1 VTDPHAIDGKF
12 PTPSEHA
19 EIVVVGGGPAGCA
32 AAIEAAQAGGSVILV
47 DENPVGAGLIG
58 LDVPFLFGGRATAA
72 VQNRERMV
80 EQVFSANP
88 ALGEA
93 FEAGVDVRLGTYAWG
108 AWVNG
113 PGLRALPVP
122 VVGLADETRSFMVGF
137 DRLIVASGARD
148 LVLSFAGSDR
158 PGVVGAQALHALLV
172 RYGAFAGRRLVVLG
186 SGVLAVE
193 AAALALDGGLEVTA
207 LVEVRDAPEAHP
219 ERIAALAARGVEIVT
234 GHAPLRAHAG
244 PDGVEALVLAAV
256 DDPGR
261 QREISCDT
269 VCLAVGAVPSVEL
282 LDVLGVSL
290 ALDPARGGFVPAA
303 GPDCGAS
310 TSLDRV
316 FVAGD
321 CAGLGGDAEEQGR
334 EAARAAV
341 RSLGRAS
348 PSPRGAAGQALP
360 AAPRG
365 EGNAYQ
371 LDWARALWRPA
382 DATFSPAP
390 ARRSPAPSFWAST
403 RRAISAGRRGTASAA
418 RPRRVPR
425 RRPHRP
431 GPRQAPDPRRHGP
444 CQGRRCREQV
454 ALMLVARAGVPVG
467 TIPLAGYRA
476 PGPAAPLVRAGGRQ
490 RDARHGGGLERLVR
504 HRLAV
509 DRLRRHRHGA
519 REPRCSAPGCGTERE
534 PGWRRAH
541 RSSWSAAG
549 SRASARPGGWRATGS
564 TCSCWRRASSGGRR
578 PGATAA
584 AAPTSRARSSTRS
597 SGCGR
602 RWTSFWDTRRSTARS
617 ASSSRSIRRRAI
629 SGARSRSGFPPGYR
643 WSALDAKE
651 VRELVPLAGDT

>member
-32 AAIEAAQAGGSVILV
+32 AAIEAAQAGASVILV

-72 VQNRERMV
+72 VQNAERML
-80 EQVFSANP
+80 EQVVATHP

-93 FEAGVDVRLGTYAWG
+93 FELGVDVRLGTSAWG

-122 VVGLADETRSFMVGF
+122 VVGLADERRSVMVGF
-137 DRLIVASGARD
+137 DRLIVATGARD
-148 LVLSFAGSDR
+148 LVLSFEGSDQ
-158 PGVVGAQALHALLV
+158 PGVVGAQALHALLA
-172 RYGAFAGRRLVVLG
+172 RYQAFAGRRLVVLG
-186 SGVLAVE
+186 SGSLAAE
-193 AAALALDGGLEVTA
+193 TARLALDHGLEVAA
-207 LVEVRDAPEAHP
+207 LVEVRDAPLAP
-219 ERIAALAARGVEIVT
+219 AERIAELSARGVEIVT

-365 EGNAYQ
+365 EGNA
-371 LDWARALWRPA
+371 LDWMRALL
-382 DATFSPAP
+382 ATGGREVLACTCEEV
-390 ARRSPAPSFWAST
+390 T
-403 RRAISAGRRGTASAA
+403 RAELLGVKPPRYLGWQPREKAAA
-418 RPRRVPR
+418 RDL
-425 RRPHRP
+425 
-431 GPRQAPDPRRHGP
+431 AAFLAADPINQDHVKRLTRAGMGP
-444 CQGRRCREQV
+444 CQGRRCREQIAMLL
-454 ALMLVARAGVPVG
+454 ALGADAPVEKV
-467 TIPLAGYRA
+467 PLAGYRA
-476 PGPAAPLVRAGGRQ
+476 PVRPLP
-490 RDARHGGGLERLVR
+490 
-504 HRLAV
+504 LAV
-509 DRLRRHRHGA
+509 LADAEETPAMAEGWNVWFGIA
-519 REPRCSAPGCGTERE
+519 SQWIAYDDIGTERE
-534 PGWRRAH
+534 AELLRAGM
-541 RSSWSAAG
+541 R
-549 SRASARPGGWRATGS
+549 
-564 TCSCWRRASSGGRR
+564 
-578 PGATAA
+578 
-584 AAPTSRARSSTRS
+584 
-597 SGCGR
+597 
-602 RWTSFWDTRRSTARS
+602 
-617 ASSSRSIRRRAI
+617 
-629 SGARSRSGFPPGYR
+629 Y
-643 WSALDAKE
+643 
-651 VRELVPLAGDT
+651 